1 MIRLLAGWQNGDGT
15 IEWDDF
21 RTIADDWYRG
31 GELLGYMVY
40 TEQFAGNLE
49 GVREHLEYLRELGV
63 NYLHLMPLLES
74 PEGKSDGGYAVSD
87 FWKVEPAL
95 GTMED
100 LGNLSDACHRKG
112 IWVGICGELG
122 ADRELTDQFLRM
134 GVDELSVNPKSV
146 LKVRKVVRGLDLSL
160 PEKVEEENFH

>member
-1 MIRLLAGWQNGDGT
+1 MIRLLAWWQNGDGT

-112 IWVGICGELG
+112 ICVCLDFVMNHTSDEHEWARRAKNGEKEFQ
-122 ADRELTDQFLRM
+122 DRYFFYDNWDIPNAMDTIPAFM
-134 GVDELSVNPKSV
+134 
-146 LKVRKVVRGLDLSL
+146 
-160 PEKVEEENFH
+160 

>member
-74 PEGKSDGGYAVSD
+74 PEEKSDGGYAVSEICTESPQGCTRTGS
-87 FWKVEPAL
+87 KPSRES
-95 GTMED
+95 GR
-100 LGNLSDACHRKG
+100 RKFPLITVITG
-112 IWVGICGELG
+112 RCIISECSGLK
-122 ADRELTDQFLRM
+122 TFLRT
-134 GVDELSVNPKSV
+134 L
-146 LKVRKVVRGLDLSL
+146 
-160 PEKVEEENFH
+160 